1 MSRPDS
7 EHTKAL
13 HAFRDRLVE
22 ARRAASRDPDL
33 DAALR
38 RFIEIGTALA
48 LVDKAIDN
56 EMDLTPIP
64 TIDNPLA
71 PPPFPDSAKGPP
83 IIERL

>member
-13 HAFRDRLVE
+13 HAFRDRLVA
-22 ARRAASRDPDL
+22 ARRAASRETDL
-33 DAALR
+33 DVAMR
-38 RFIEIGTALA
+38 RFIEIETAID
-48 LVDKAIDN
+48 LVDRALGD

-64 TIDNPLA
+64 TIDDPLA
-71 PPPFPDSAKGPP
+71 PSPFLDSAKGPP

>member
-13 HAFRDRLVE
+13 HAFRDRLVG
-22 ARRAASRDPDL
+22 ARRETSRANDL
-33 DAALR
+33 DAAMR
-38 RFIEIGTALA
+38 RFIEIETAID
-48 LVDKAIDN
+48 LVDRALGD

-64 TIDNPLA
+64 SIDDPLA
-71 PPPFPDSAKGPP
+71 PPPFPDSQKGPP